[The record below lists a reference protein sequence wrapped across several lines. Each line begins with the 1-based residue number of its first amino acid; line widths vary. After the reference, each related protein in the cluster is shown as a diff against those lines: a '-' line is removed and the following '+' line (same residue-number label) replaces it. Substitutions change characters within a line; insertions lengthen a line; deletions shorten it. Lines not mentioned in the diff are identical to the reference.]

1 MYLQTHLTSGSRT
14 IEHPGSLHTDLKPD
28 QNSLSVPLVPSVL
41 SGNGTPPRYSESG
54 WCQHSPLPLTRVSLP
69 RPPSPQILPPEESR
83 SLHSGALLGPLP
95 YLPSANPSH
104 VGPSFLKCQVE
115 WGTASLRLSGVPTQV
130 PIAFKI
136 KCGHLNTAQRTLSE
150 LALSVLFHLPTH
162 PPANSPSK
170 GWFLECESDHN
181 KTVFEHDA
189 LFQESLILLFISL
202 IQSL

>member
-14 IEHPGSLHTDLKPD
+14 IEHPGFLHTDLKPD
-28 QNSLSVPLVPSVL
+28 QNSLSAPLVPSVL

-104 VGPSFLKCQVE
+104 VGPSFLKCQVQ
-115 WGTASLRLSGVPTQV
+115 WGMASLRLSRVPTQV

-136 KCGHLNTAQRTLSE
+136 SADTSTQHKGPFLSWPSLSSSTFLHIHQLTHQAKGGFWNVSQITTRLSLNMMLS
-150 LALSVLFHLPTH
+150 LRNP
-162 PPANSPSK
+162 
-170 GWFLECESDHN
+170 
-181 KTVFEHDA
+181 
-189 LFQESLILLFISL
+189 
-202 IQSL
+202 